1 CLSQIQNLMA
11 IMVISEVIMLCL
23 IILSQAIISI

>member
-23 IILSQAIISI
+23 IILSQAIIS